1 MKRLLALA
9 LLLGASLAQAE
20 DMIEI
25 RYREQDPGDTPFL
38 TRILVTPQ
46 FLRMDSGE
54 AEDDFVLLDRQQH
67 QLFNVLR
74 GSNVAMLFKPGTL
87 PPRPAA
93 WKVVNTVQPA
103 AQGTQRYA
111 LQVNG
116 TLCAEGKVAK
126 AAHPDAAL
134 ALTEMKTVLAATQYG
149 VWMASPPELQHDC
162 DLANLVWEFG
172 TALELGLPL
181 EEEEFTGRRRELEFE
196 GRVPLQSALF
206 KLPDGMPVMAAP
218 TAPGL

>member
-1 MKRLLALA
+1 MKKLLAIA

-25 RYREQDPGDTPFL
+25 RYLEKNPGDAPFV

-46 FLRMDSGE
+46 YLRMDSGA
-54 AEDDFVLLDRQQH
+54 AEDDFVLLDRQQR

-74 GSNVAMLFKPGTL
+74 GSNIAMLFKPGTL
-87 PPRPAA
+87 PPKPARWA
-93 WKVVNTVQPA
+93 VLNTVEPSA
-103 AQGTQRYA
+103 PGTQRYA

-116 TLCAEGKVAK
+116 TVCAQGRVAK
-126 AAHPDAAL
+126 GAHPDAAR
-134 ALTEMKTVLAATQYG
+134 AMAEMKTVLAATQYG
-149 VWMASPPELQHDC
+149 VWQASPAEMQHDC

-181 EEEEFTGRRRELEFE
+181 EEEEFTGRRRELAFE
-196 GRVPLQSALF
+196 GRVSLQPALF

-218 TAPGL
+218 SQPGL

>member
-1 MKRLLALA
+1 MNKLLALA
-9 LLLGASLAQAE
+9 LLLGASLVQAE

-25 RYREQDPGDTPFL
+25 RYLEQDPGDAPFL
-38 TRILVTPQ
+38 TRILVTPHY
-46 FLRMDSGE
+46 LRMDSGE
-54 AEDDFVLLDRQQH
+54 AEDDFVLLDRPQQ

-87 PPRPAA
+87 PPKPGT

-116 TLCAEGKVAK
+116 TLCAQGRVAK
-126 AAHPDAAL
+126 GAHPDAAL
-134 ALTEMKTVLAATQYG
+134 ALAQMKTVLAATQYG
-149 VWMASPPELQHDC
+149 VWRASPPELQHDC

-196 GRVPLQSALF
+196 GRVPLQPALF

-218 TAPGL
+218 TQPGS